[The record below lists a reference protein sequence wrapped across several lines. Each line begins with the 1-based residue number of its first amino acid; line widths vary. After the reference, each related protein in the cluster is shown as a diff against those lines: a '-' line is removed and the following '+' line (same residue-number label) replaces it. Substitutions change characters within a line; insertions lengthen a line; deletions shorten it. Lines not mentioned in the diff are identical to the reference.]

1 MEEVQTV
8 IKDITGSPWHGL
20 GRSEKA
26 PRESD
31 NKVNT
36 HLNMSQDEKQAELPR
51 IWSWSVIK
59 VFELTSL
66 MSRKVTNIKASALKS
81 LVCPYPLLCLI

>member
-1 MEEVQTV
+1 MEEVQAV
-8 IKDITGSPWHGL
+8 IKDVTGSAWHGL

-26 PRESD
+26 PRERD

-36 HLNMSQDEKQAELPR
+36 HLSLSQDKNQAELPG

-59 VFELTSL
+59 VFELTSHV
-66 MSRKVTNIKASALKS
+66 SRNVINTKASALKS
-81 LVCPYPLLCLI
+81 LVYPCPLLCLI

>member
-8 IKDITGSPWHGL
+8 IDITGHAWHGL

-26 PRESD
+26 PRESN

-36 HLNMSQDEKQAELPR
+36 HLSMSQDKKQADLPR

-59 VFELTSL
+59 VLNSQ
-66 MSRKVTNIKASALKS
+66 VT
-81 LVCPYPLLCLI
+81 